1 MDQSTQAN
9 LHQADLHHIIAK
21 SSCASTSTL
30 VSTHPRL
37 LLVIDRAGL
46 SSPTSFVVIIADNHL
61 HHHYRKIV
69 AAATTH
75 GHRQRQQT
83 TLLLLLVTPR
93 NYKQKIRV

>member
-30 VSTHPRL
+30 ASTHLRL
-37 LLVIDRAGL
+37 LLVIDRAGS

-61 HHHYRKIV
+61 H
-69 AAATTH
+69 
-75 GHRQRQQT
+75 QQT
-83 TLLLLLVTPR
+83 PSCRRHHHSWSTS
-93 NYKQKIRV
+93 NADKISFSY